1 MIYLLGLIA
10 YGVRAAQKFQN
21 LRTER
26 KKIRWRIHVNGIRG
40 KSTVTRYVAAI
51 FRESGF
57 KTFGK
62 TTGSAARI
70 LKPDGQDFDFG
81 RKGFANVNEQ
91 VAILSDFGSQGA
103 EAVVM
108 ECMAVNPVYAEW
120 LEHKVMCSDIGIL
133 TNVRYDH
140 ADYLGNTLEDIA
152 VSLARSTPLNGVMI
166 TAEKDPKLLS
176 ILSDETKRRGSQL
189 LVADHQSVDPND
201 LKDFN
206 HFAIDANVAIGYL
219 IADQLGVDRSNALR
233 AMQSA
238 VPDPGAFSL
247 QKLQFADCLLV
258 WANLFA
264 VNDRESFVELS
275 ERLFL
280 QYPGHHRVVI
290 LNNRQD
296 RQIRVRL
303 FTELSVSLSFDTIVT
318 FGDFESEVNQCLAQH
333 QRHALNLGNSSVFR
347 ELDGAEL
354 LAKIIQSTGSSK
366 PILLIGTVNIH
377 TSQAEKLLHHMAN
390 LDACI

>member
-1 MIYLLGLIA
+1 M
-10 YGVRAAQKFQN
+10 
-21 LRTER
+21 
-26 KKIRWRIHVNGIRG
+26 
-40 KSTVTRYVAAI
+40 TRYVAAI
-51 FRESGF
+51 FRESGL

-70 LKPDGQDFDFG
+70 LKPDGKDYDFG

-91 VAILSDFGSQGA
+91 VGILSAFGSQGA
-103 EAVVM
+103 EAVIM

-120 LEHKVMCSDIGIL
+120 LENKVMCSDIGIL

-152 VSLARSTPLNGVMI
+152 VSLARSTPLNALMI
-166 TAEKDPKLLS
+166 TAERDPRLLS
-176 ILSDETKRRGSQL
+176 ILTEETKRRGSQL
-189 LVADHQSVDPND
+189 LVADNESVDPED
-201 LKDFN
+201 LRDFN

-219 IADQLGVDRSNALR
+219 IADQLGVEREDALR

-247 QKLQFADCLLV
+247 QKLQLGECRLV

-275 ERLFL
+275 ERLFT
-280 QYPGHHRVVI
+280 QYPNHHRVVI
-290 LNNRQD
+290 LNNRHD

-303 FTELSVSLSFDTIVT
+303 FAELSASLSFDTIVT
-318 FGDFESEVNQCLAQH
+318 FGDFESDVNECLAQY
-333 QRHALNLGNSSVFR
+333 QRKALNLGNSSAFR
-347 ELDGAEL
+347 DAEGAAL
-354 LAKIIQSTGSSK
+354 LAKIVQSTDSSN

-377 TSQAEKLLHHMAN
+377 TTQAEQLMHHMAIV
-390 LDACI
+390 DECT